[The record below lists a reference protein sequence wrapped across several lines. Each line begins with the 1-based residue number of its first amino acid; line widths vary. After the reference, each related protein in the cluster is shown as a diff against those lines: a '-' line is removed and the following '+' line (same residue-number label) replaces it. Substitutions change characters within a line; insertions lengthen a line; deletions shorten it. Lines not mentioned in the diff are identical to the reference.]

1 MLRSIGFSVKFRI
14 LLFVQII
21 LITSFVTSLCIDVLK
36 MKITEQE
43 IADYMIEREFSDLQ
57 MQSVADVFAEFAE
70 MSPIICTV

>member
-14 LLFVQII
+14 LLCVQII

-70 MSPIICTV
+70 ISPIICTV

>member
-14 LLFVQII
+14 LLLVQIV

-70 MSPIICTV
+70 ISPIICTV

>member
-14 LLFVQII
+14 LLLVQIV

-43 IADYMIEREFSDLQ
+43 IADYMSEREFSDLQ

-70 MSPIICTV
+70 ISPIICTV

>member
-1 MLRSIGFSVKFRI
+1 
-14 LLFVQII
+14 
-21 LITSFVTSLCIDVLK
+21 

-70 MSPIICTV
+70 ISPIICTVWVHIPQSLNKFSYYSPKFEFSKLIVIW

>member
-14 LLFVQII
+14 LLLVQIV
-21 LITSFVTSLCIDVLK
+21 LITSFEISLCIDVLK

-70 MSPIICTV
+70 ISPIICTV